1 MSDDIVN
8 AIMIKGSIKELENKI
23 EKFNKSAFWL
33 SFTIVLLT
41 TVMVIEVGIQI
52 WIAIK
57 K

>member
-8 AIMIKGSIKELENKI
+8 AILIKQSIKKLENKI

-33 SFTIVLLT
+33 SCAILSLT
-41 TVMVIEVGIQI
+41 AVMVIEIGIQI